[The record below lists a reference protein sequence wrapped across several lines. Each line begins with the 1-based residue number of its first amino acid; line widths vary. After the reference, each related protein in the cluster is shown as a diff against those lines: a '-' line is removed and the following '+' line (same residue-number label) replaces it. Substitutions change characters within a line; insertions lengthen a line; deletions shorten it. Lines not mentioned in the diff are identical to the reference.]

1 MRILVVED
9 EEAIA
14 RGLRFNFEREGYQ
27 VDLAASGPAA
37 LELYES
43 AQPPVD
49 LVVLDLMLP
58 EMSGYE
64 ICRALRWHSPHALSQ
79 KTKFRHSIA
88 VSIST

>member
-58 EMSGYE
+58 E
-64 ICRALRWHSPHALSQ
+64 
-79 KTKFRHSIA
+79 
-88 VSIST
+88 